1 MQETDTNRTESQN
14 VEQSA
19 AYGQEVIATG
29 QTEQTQPA
37 AVGQSSP
44 ILSES
49 AAAPTNQTPVIAD
62 KPKKKRKKWIVVIT
76 AIVLAAA
83 IGVGGWFAF
92 PSIKGFVNDIIDEYK
107 FPRMKFA
114 SEQEMIE
121 YLRGTWKITKQYNN
135 DTDKYE
141 EVAYD
146 DLGGVFNTHLVFTDD
161 GYYDFKG
168 PFFDEKVLYAE
179 KSMGGEK
186 SVTKEFFKEN
196 PTAEDYFS
204 DDISLSNKLTYDYEY
219 NNSKSYKKASIYAL
233 KTGELMSYAGMYIY
247 EKVSTDTS
255 VPPRELVQMFNNL
268 KKEYGGVSEDIITQ
282 AMRGKSYE
290 TGIWSMKLG
299 SLLDELCPDYQVKI
313 EPYEEVKDKLSTYE
327 EKLNSDYADC
337 LDRTYL
343 VTVTG
348 RVLYNIDVPNYYSG
362 EQDLISVLLVFD
374 ENSELIAS
382 AIPDESRDFEVS
394 ALLCM
399 QRGY

>member
-1 MQETDTNRTESQN
+1 MQETETNQTESQN
-14 VEQSA
+14 VEESVALEQDIIA
-19 AYGQEVIATG
+19 AE
-29 QTEQTQPA
+29 QTEQPQPVA
-37 AVGQSSP
+37 DEQPNLEQA
-44 ILSES
+44 ES
-49 AAAPTNQTPVIAD
+49 AAVPTNQTPVIAD

-114 SEQEMIE
+114 SEQEMIN
-121 YLRGTWKITKQYNN
+121 YLKGSWQLKKIYNKETN
-135 DTDKYE
+135 KLEDFEPDFSMFRYF
-141 EVAYD
+141 YD
-146 DLGGVFNTHLVFTDD
+146 DGCQYYFTFAIPQMPRQGQDKSAGREFFEKYPTFDDYLKKYGSYFTYEDSNYKKGKVDD
-161 GYYDFKG
+161 GLYILKNGELKLGFDSGSYYIFEKWG
-168 PFFDEKVLYAE
+168 DEKAAMPYLQYLA
-179 KSMGGEK
+179 
-186 SVTKEFFKEN
+186 
-196 PTAEDYFS
+196 
-204 DDISLSNKLTYDYEY
+204 ISREY
-219 NNSKSYKKASIYAL
+219 
-233 KTGELMSYAGMYIY
+233 T
-247 EKVSTDTS
+247 
-255 VPPRELVQMFNNL
+255 
-268 KKEYGGVSEDIITQ
+268 GVSEDIITQ